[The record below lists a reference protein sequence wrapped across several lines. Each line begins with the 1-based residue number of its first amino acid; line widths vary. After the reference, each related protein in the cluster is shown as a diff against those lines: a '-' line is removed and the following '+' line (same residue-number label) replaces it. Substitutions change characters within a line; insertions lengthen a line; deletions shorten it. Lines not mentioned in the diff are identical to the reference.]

1 MQTTWGATSAYC
13 VDAGGV
19 GRRIPGGSR
28 DFASDK
34 GNKRRDIGWPVWYAG
49 GSSKGVVEGVL
60 NGEELG
66 EGMVLVVSEANAEDV
81 RGWGG
86 TRGSDVGDDGFLPK
100 VRGGYRRIGL
110 VEVVWKV
117 CALVMNCWINPI
129 VILHDTMHGFRAG
142 RSTETKTL

>member
-100 VRGGYRRIGL
+100 VRGGVSEDRACGGGL
-110 VEVVWKV
+110 EGLRVGDELLDKSDR
-117 CALVMNCWINPI
+117 
-129 VILHDTMHGFRAG
+129 DT
-142 RSTETKTL
+142 T